1 MKLGSLALLMIAML
15 SPASFR
21 DDLLQKDVIPPREAK
36 TKWIRALEDSDVLLD
51 GRIKVTLKKG
61 SKLIHPENFNG
72 RDMDVTLIGE
82 GSFEVPDGYQL
93 GVIYDEVIVVTS
105 GASFSL
111 TKTSETIEVTVHDNQ
126 VIVSEGDR
134 QVVVSRWQKAIYHT
148 SSKRFSVID
157 VRIQMT

>member
-1 MKLGSLALLMIAML
+1 MKLGSIALLMIAML

-21 DDLLQKDVIPPREAK
+21 DDILQKDVIPPMEVK
-36 TKWIRALEDSDVLLD
+36 TKWIRALQDSDVVLD

-72 RDMDVTLIGE
+72 RDMDVTFVGE

-111 TKTSETIEVTVHDNQ
+111 TRMPETIEVTVHDNQ

-134 QVVVSRWQKAIYHT
+134 QVVVSRWQKAIYDVST
-148 SSKRFSVID
+148 KRFSVID